1 MARLPRIYVKNQP
14 QHIIQRGKNHEQ
26 IFTDKQDYLFYLK
39 CLQEAS
45 KIHKLNIHAYVLM
58 PDHMH
63 LLASP
68 QQENSIGKVMQS
80 IGQRY
85 AQYFNHKY
93 ERTGTLWDGRYK
105 ATLLESGPYLLTC
118 MRYIELNPVRA
129 NKASQPK
136 EYPWSSYCCNALGD
150 SNGFLKPHR
159 VYQQLGKEVKER
171 KKAYRALFRRRLPSE
186 TIEDIRNATNKA
198 WVLGGD
204 RFKKKMEK
212 LSGRRVDP
220 LPRGRPKKI

>member
-14 QHIIQRGKNHEQ
+14 QHIIQRGNNHEQ

-93 ERTGTLWDGRYK
+93 ECAGTLWNGRYK

-129 NKASQPK
+129 NKVSQPK
-136 EYPWSSYCCNALGD
+136 EYLWSSYCCNALGD
-150 SNGFLKPHR
+150 SNGFLKSHR
-159 VYQQLGKEVKER
+159 IYQQLGKEVKER
-171 KKAYRALFRRRLPSE
+171 KKAYRALFRRRLPLE
-186 TIEDIRNATNKA
+186 TIENIRSATNKA